1 MTDLPLSLLLGIMVG
16 LMLVSAFFSA
26 AETGMMALNR
36 YRLKHLDAKGHGG
49 ARRTT
54 LLLRRP
60 DRLIGFILIGNNFA
74 NNLAASLATILAV
87 RLIGEDNIA
96 TAAGIA
102 TAITTFALLIF
113 SEATPKTWA
122 ALYPER
128 IAYSA
133 SWVLLPLLRLFSPLV
148 WLINTF
154 SNGLLYLFGVK
165 IRQSS
170 PDQLSTEELRT
181 VVLEA
186 GGMQP
191 GRHHSMLLRI
201 FELEELTI
209 RDIMIPRGEVIGID
223 IEAPLNLIIEQLRS
237 SLHTRLPV
245 YRGELNQVVGILHL
259 RNVARFLTDPNPT
272 HDKLLALVREPYF
285 VPESTD
291 LQSQLLHFQHE
302 KRRIGIVADEY
313 GEVLGIVTLE
323 DILEEIVGNFTSNI
337 AETEWGISQDDEA
350 GYLIEGSMPLREI
363 NRSLNWH
370 LPTDGPRTLNGLILE
385 QMESIPDG
393 NACIRIGAYQVET
406 VQIKEHQIK
415 IARIRLA
422 P

>member
-1 MTDLPLSLLLGIMVG
+1 M
-16 LMLVSAFFSA
+16 
-26 AETGMMALNR
+26 
-36 YRLKHLDAKGHGG
+36 
-49 ARRTT
+49 
-54 LLLRRP
+54 
-60 DRLIGFILIGNNFA
+60 
-74 NNLAASLATILAV
+74 
-87 RLIGEDNIA
+87 
-96 TAAGIA
+96 
-102 TAITTFALLIF
+102 
-113 SEATPKTWA
+113 
-122 ALYPER
+122 
-128 IAYSA
+128 
-133 SWVLLPLLRLFSPLV
+133 
-148 WLINTF
+148 
-154 SNGLLYLFGVK
+154 
-165 IRQSS
+165 
-170 PDQLSTEELRT
+170 
-181 VVLEA
+181 
-186 GGMQP
+186 
-191 GRHHSMLLRI
+191 
-201 FELEELTI
+201 
-209 RDIMIPRGEVIGID
+209 
-223 IEAPLNLIIEQLRS
+223 
-237 SLHTRLPV
+237 
-245 YRGELNQVVGILHL
+245 VGILHL

>member
-1 MTDLPLSLLLGIMVG
+1 MTSLPLSLLLGIMVG
-16 LMLVSAFFSA
+16 LMLISAFFSA

-54 LLLRRP
+54 LLLQRP
-60 DRLIGFILIGNNFA
+60 DRLIGIILVGNNFA

-87 RLIGEDNIA
+87 RLLGEGNIA
-96 TAAGIA
+96 AAAGIA
-102 TAITTFALLIF
+102 TAVTTVTLLIF
-113 SEATPKTWA
+113 SEVTPKTWA

-128 IAYSA
+128 IAYPA
-133 SWVLLPLLRLFSPLV
+133 SWLLLPLLRLFSPLV
-148 WLINTF
+148 WLINSF
-154 SNGLLYLFGVK
+154 SNGLLRLLGVK
-165 IRQSS
+165 INQGGA
-170 PDQLSTEELRT
+170 DQLSTEELRT

-191 GRHHSMLLRI
+191 GRHHNMLLKI
-201 FELEELTI
+201 FDLEELTV

-223 IEAPLNLIIEQLRS
+223 LEESLDEIIEQLRN

-245 YRGELNQVVGILHL
+245 YRGEINQVVGILHL
-259 RNVARFLTDPNPT
+259 RNVARFLTDQNPT
-272 HDKLLALVREPYF
+272 HEKLLELVRQPYF

-291 LQSQLLHFQHE
+291 LQTQLLHFQHE

-313 GEVLGIVTLE
+313 GEVLGIITLE
-323 DILEEIVGNFTSNI
+323 DILEEIVGKFTTNI
-337 AETEWGISQDDEA
+337 AETEWEISKDGEN
-350 GYLIEGSMPLREI
+350 GYLIEGSTLLRDI
-363 NRSLNWH
+363 NRSLQWH
-370 LPTDGPRTLNGLILE
+370 LPTNGPRTLNGLILE
-385 QMESIPDG
+385 RMESIPDG
-393 NACIRIGAYQVET
+393 NACIQIGTYQVET
-406 VQIKEHQIK
+406 VQIKDHQIK